1 MQMWVLIFVFF
12 FGILHDI
19 YAQQN
24 VEEERICQELLTS
37 PTHSPLLPSTKLR
50 SRDLKYDEDGEF
62 SCELVLQDQFLPA
75 QIRVTIHEGL
85 GWLNIRHVQMGLM
98 KHKTVYRHFA
108 TLAKILPSN
117 FNFNYQAGIWGM
129 EEEVSE
135 PEEVVTFFYNCLY
148 GKASNDSNISNEVRI
163 KARREHAKALAYV
176 GKLVESL
183 IEFTKYLEIV
193 PLDFSVNFI
202 MKEILNIID
211 YTAIN
216 SNDYSQILRNI
227 QISDEKYQ
235 LINSFAI
242 NNYTGFIIPS
252 DSWTPTRFEDIPS
265 ITTFEKYFKN
275 REPFIISLNSG
286 KNLDYILKWNT
297 QKWLDLKYLSNKVG
311 NEKLLVEI
319 KYRNSSYFGYNPT
332 VRKKSM
338 SFKSYVK
345 SLENS
350 TSIYSYYINTQRSYS
365 GQGAYRTP
373 LHLLKNDFSIPSF
386 MKSVEKDIVDI
397 NLWLGHMDNRHD
409 ENGSISRLHMD
420 ATDNVY
426 VLIQGKKKFSI
437 VSPIDGLNM
446 KTISPTHVVLSNGHG
461 LQYKTP
467 SNSSLLSSS
476 LRSHYEV
483 SDQSN
488 YHFSTINNVDNST
501 KAYRCATFDLNM
513 GDILYLPTGWY
524 HQVTSYGNTIAI
536 NYWFKPPMWEETV
549 KSEMQALQKIYES
562 TFFSQL
568 HTEF

>member
-1 MQMWVLIFVFF
+1 MWVLIFVFL
-12 FGILHDI
+12 FGILH
-19 YAQQN
+19 AQQN
-24 VEEERICQELLTS
+24 LEEERICQELLTS
-37 PTHSPLLPSTKLR
+37 PIHSPLLPLTKLR

-135 PEEVVTFFYNCLY
+135 PEEVVGFLHNCLH
-148 GKASNDSNISNEVRI
+148 GKASNDSNISNEI
-163 KARREHAKALAYV
+163 KIKILREYAKALTYV
-176 GKLVESL
+176 GRLVDSL
-183 IEFTKYLEIV
+183 LEFSKYIEIV

-202 MKEILNIID
+202 MKEILNLID
-211 YTAIN
+211 YTSIN
-216 SNDYSQILRNI
+216 SNDYSQIIRNI
-227 QISDEKYQ
+227 QQSDEKYQ

-242 NNYTGFIIPS
+242 NNYQGFTIPS
-252 DSWTPTRFEDIPS
+252 ESWTPTRFYDIPT
-265 ITTFEKYFKN
+265 IKMFEKYFKN

-286 KNLDYILKWNT
+286 KNLDNIFKWNT
-297 QKWLDLKYLSNKVG
+297 QKWLDLKYLSNIIG

-319 KYRNSSYFGYNPT
+319 KHRNSSNFGYNPT
-332 VRKKSM
+332 VRKRLM

-345 SLENS
+345 LLENS
-350 TSIYSYYINTQRSYS
+350 TSSYSYYVNTQRSYS
-365 GQGAYRTP
+365 GQGVYRTP

-386 MKSVEKDIVDI
+386 LKSVEKDMVDI
-397 NLWLGHMDNRHD
+397 NLWLGRFIDNGYN

-437 VSPIDGLNM
+437 ISPIDGLNM
-446 KTISPTHVVLSNGHG
+446 KTISPTHHVLSNGHG

-467 SNSSLLSSS
+467 NNSSFLSSS
-476 LRSHYEV
+476 LRSHHEV

-488 YHFSTINNVDNST
+488 YHFSTINVIDNSS
-501 KAYRCATFDLNM
+501 KAYRCVSFDLNM

-524 HQVTSYGNTIAI
+524 HQVTSYGNTTAI
-536 NYWFKPPMWEETV
+536 NYWFKPPMWEETL

-562 TFFSQL
+562 TSLSQL
-568 HTEF
+568 HTEL